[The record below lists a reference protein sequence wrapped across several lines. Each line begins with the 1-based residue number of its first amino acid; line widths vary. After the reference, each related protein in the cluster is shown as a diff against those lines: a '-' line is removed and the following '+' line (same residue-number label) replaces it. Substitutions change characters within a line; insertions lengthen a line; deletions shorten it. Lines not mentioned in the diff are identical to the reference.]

1 MSKHVSE
8 VNEDNFEQD
17 VLIKRNNSE
26 EGPTKGT
33 SRDVVHTHSMSEMK
47 RTVTAWVCFTVS
59 GELNHSAR
67 LGISLESREN
77 SGESGLS
84 WLDYLIESP

>member
-1 MSKHVSE
+1 VSKHVSE

-47 RTVTAWVCFTVS
+47 RTVTGWVHQFHGKRRV
-59 GELNHSAR
+59 EPQRAF
-67 LGISLESREN
+67 
-77 SGESGLS
+77 
-84 WLDYLIESP
+84 